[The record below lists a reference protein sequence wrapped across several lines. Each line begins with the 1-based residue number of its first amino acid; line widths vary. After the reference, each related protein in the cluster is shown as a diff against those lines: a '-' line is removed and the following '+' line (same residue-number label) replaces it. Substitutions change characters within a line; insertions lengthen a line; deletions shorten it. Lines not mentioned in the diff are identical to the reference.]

1 MDTTLKSL
9 RYFMAAVNCGSI
21 TEASKKMHVV
31 PSAIHTAV
39 IQVED
44 SFGLKLTIRNRSKG
58 VALTATGQQM
68 MVKIQ
73 HLLDE
78 YETLMREGSDMRSVL
93 TGTLRVGYYAPVA
106 PSFMPRII
114 RKLIKGN
121 ADVEVKF
128 FECDNQAAQSGLIA
142 GTYDVIVCVAT
153 SMKSEIT
160 YETLMEVP
168 AYLLVSEKHAF
179 ANKKTLPITALNGED
194 VVLLDLPVVSEYYS
208 QVLKDAKISPRIT
221 STATT
226 VEMVRSLVG
235 TGLGCSMLHMQPAT
249 KMTYSGDKVIS
260 IPLDP
265 PVEPLNIVLGHLPE
279 NPRRLVKAFVDEL
292 RDYFESKEA
301 QKMRVT
307 LG

>member
-1 MDTTLKSL
+1 M
-9 RYFMAAVNCGSI
+9 
-21 TEASKKMHVV
+21 
-31 PSAIHTAV
+31 
-39 IQVED
+39 
-44 SFGLKLTIRNRSKG
+44 
-58 VALTATGQQM
+58 
-68 MVKIQ
+68 
-73 HLLDE
+73 
-78 YETLMREGSDMRSVL
+78 
-93 TGTLRVGYYAPVA
+93 
-106 PSFMPRII
+106 
-114 RKLIKGN
+114 
-121 ADVEVKF
+121 
-128 FECDNQAAQSGLIA
+128 
-142 GTYDVIVCVAT
+142 
-153 SMKSEIT
+153 
-160 YETLMEVP
+160 
-168 AYLLVSEKHAF
+168 
-179 ANKKTLPITALNGED
+179 
-194 VVLLDLPVVSEYYS
+194 LLDLPVVSEYYS

-235 TGLGCSMLHMQPAT
+235 TGLGCSILHMQPAT